1 MGEFRPKRLPE
12 NDRTPLANSP
22 DWLKAAPMWENLL
35 ASWRQSGQKQDHCP
49 SLLNHNAKYKRLLP
63 PYCDFANGVRSFSGS
78 HDSVAFLP
86 FQLEPPLRF
95 NKMRAAAPTSR
106 ASHPETVEAGLAV
119 TKLGRSS
126 VTYAMDIFKQGGA
139 FAAAQGHLIHVY
151 VDRAT
156 QRPTDTKSLRGGVT
170 RLGLVG
176 LRRV

>member
-1 MGEFRPKRLPE
+1 MSKTPFSYILHRLPE
-12 NDRTPLANSP
+12 TARN
-22 DWLKAAPMWENLL
+22 
-35 ASWRQSGQKQDHCP
+35 
-49 SLLNHNAKYKRLLP
+49 
-63 PYCDFANGVRSFSGS
+63 RSFL
-78 HDSVAFLP
+78 DSPNGAVFLP

-156 QRPTDTKSLRGGVT
+156 QRPTDTKSLRGGDSFGSGGFEA
-170 RLGLVG
+170 GLIH
-176 LRRV
+176 RTA